1 MHVQRFY
8 CVFLRFSK
16 GGNTM
21 EKPGKRKVILA
32 IDDVTMNLAIIKGLL
47 SKHFDVRVA
56 KSGELALFILGS
68 VKVDL
73 ILLDVEMPGMSGFEF
88 IDIIREIPDVK
99 DIPIIF
105 VTSHAT
111 VDIISRATQA
121 GAIDYIVKP
130 IDQQVVLKKV
140 FSAMKMPLPT

>member
-1 MHVQRFY
+1 
-8 CVFLRFSK
+8 
-16 GGNTM
+16 M
-21 EKPGKRKVILA
+21 EHSGKKKVILA
-32 IDDVTMNLAIIKGLL
+32 IDDVSMNLAIIKNLL

-56 KSGELALFILGS
+56 KSGELALFILGA

-88 IDIIREIPDVK
+88 IEIMRQIPDVK

-105 VTSHAT
+105 VTAHAT

-121 GAIDYIVKP
+121 GAKDYVVKP
-130 IDQQVVLKKV
+130 IDQQILIKKV
-140 FSAMKMPLPT
+140 FNAIGLPLPK